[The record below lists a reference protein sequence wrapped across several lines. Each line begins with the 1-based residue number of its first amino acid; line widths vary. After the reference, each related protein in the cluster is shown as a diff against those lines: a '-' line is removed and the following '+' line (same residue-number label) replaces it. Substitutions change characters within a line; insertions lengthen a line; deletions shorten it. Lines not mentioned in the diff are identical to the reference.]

1 MSDKNPRAQVLGK
14 LVREAREYAG
24 RSVAD
29 CARMLNISPMAY
41 EKGEQ
46 GEHPFSLPDLEVL
59 ALYLK
64 VPMGYFWGSE
74 ALAEKPHV
82 DYTNLTTLRHRV
94 IGVLLHQQRLKE
106 RRSVQDLADELGV
119 PSRRI
124 EAYESGEEP
133 IPYLELETL
142 SKYLNISVDHFLD
155 ADRGPLGRHETEM
168 RLLKQFNSLAPELQ
182 AFIANPQNSVYLD
195 TAQRL
200 SVLDVKQLRQIAE
213 SILEITW

>member
-1 MSDKNPRAQVLGK
+1 MSDNNPRAQVLGK
-14 LVREAREYAG
+14 LVQEAREHAG

-29 CARMLNISPMAY
+29 CAQILNISPKVY
-41 EKGEQ
+41 EKAES
-46 GEHPFSLPDLEVL
+46 GEHQFSLPDLELL

-74 ALAEKPHV
+74 NLTAQLHV
-82 DYTNLTTLRHRV
+82 DYANLATLRHRV

-124 EAYESGEEP
+124 EAYEAGEES
-133 IPYLELETL
+133 IPYLDLETL
-142 SKYLNISVDHFLD
+142 SKFLNVSVDHFLD

-168 RLLKQFNSLAPELQ
+168 RLLKQFNSLSPELQ
-182 AFIANPQNSVYLD
+182 AFIANPQNNVYLD

-200 SVLDVKQLRQIAE
+200 SVMDVKQLRQIAE